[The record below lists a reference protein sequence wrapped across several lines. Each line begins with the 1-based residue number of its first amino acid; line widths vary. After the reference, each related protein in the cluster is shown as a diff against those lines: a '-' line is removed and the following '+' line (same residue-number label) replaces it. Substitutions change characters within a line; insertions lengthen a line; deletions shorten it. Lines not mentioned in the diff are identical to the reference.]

1 MSNAKRTFQFMVIA
15 AMAFMAAPHAALANN
30 FQPKGHIQNDQGQRC
45 SYTQITDNDSVYFH
59 GTLTGRVGTI
69 TFDDPRC
76 MSASELG
83 LDVNK
88 MMINNVIARWYSHR
102 DAAFKTRVHE
112 LYPSSAMQRRGLCI
126 QSSKYPAIGIAVD
139 YEIQGN
145 SIVRV
150 RHGSSI
156 QGCQR

>member
-1 MSNAKRTFQFMVIA
+1 MRTKRTFQVTAIA
-15 AMAFMAAPHAALANN
+15 AIVFMAVPHPSMASGG

-45 SYTQITDNDSVYFH
+45 SYTQTTDNDSVYFH
-59 GTLTGRVGTI
+59 GLPGRMGI
-69 TFDDPRC
+69 LTFDDPRC

-88 MMINNVIARWYSHR
+88 MMINNVIARWHSHP

-112 LYPSSAMQRRGLCI
+112 LYPTSMLQKRGLCI
-126 QSSKYPAIGIAVD
+126 QSTKYPGIGITVD
-139 YEIQGN
+139 YEIRGN

-150 RHGSSI
+150 RHGGSI